1 MANKFV
7 NEFSRC
13 QRMTYCNNSMIC
25 IACEIKIC
33 SHVDY
38 QKAFL
43 RLTASRKCSVFW
55 LCSGK

>member
-7 NEFSRC
+7 NEFSCC

-43 RLTASRKCSVFW
+43 RLTAIPAVGIAVNRK
-55 LCSGK
+55 

>member
-7 NEFSRC
+7 NEFCCC

-43 RLTASRKCSVFW
+43 RLTAIPAVGIAVNRK
-55 LCSGK
+55 